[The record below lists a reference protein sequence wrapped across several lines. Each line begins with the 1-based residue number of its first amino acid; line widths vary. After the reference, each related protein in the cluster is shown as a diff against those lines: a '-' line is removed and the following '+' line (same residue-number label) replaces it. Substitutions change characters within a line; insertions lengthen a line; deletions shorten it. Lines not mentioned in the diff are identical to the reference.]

1 MKFVF
6 IKFIALG
13 PNMQI
18 VLIYLQCIYIK
29 DTHAFY
35 YSNSI

>member
-1 MKFVF
+1 MMFVI
-6 IKFIALG
+6 IKFIELG
-13 PNMQI
+13 PNMKI
-18 VLIYLQCIYIK
+18 VLLYLKCIYIK